1 MSHQH
6 ILERSKKFDHQNPII
21 LKDKLELVLGNL
33 GLEEVGAVSITG
45 KYLAHC
51 FNSWNVCNW
60 PGCGGKTL

>member
-51 FNSWNVCNW
+51 FNS
-60 PGCGGKTL
+60 

>member
-1 MSHQH
+1 MVSRRY

-45 KYLAHC
+45 
-51 FNSWNVCNW
+51 
-60 PGCGGKTL
+60 